1 MRKRNWNS
9 KSPKHLTEEQREMAI
24 ATLNNEIKDVMVSI
38 DIISEEL
45 DRTAMFKD
53 LNMRNI
59 AADYINQRLKFNPD
73 GSYDEKLLQYVFEW
87 YFPQ

>member
-1 MRKRNWNS
+1 MKNTPR
-9 KSPKHLTEEQREMAI
+9 HLTEEQREMAI
-24 ATLNNEIKDVMVSI
+24 ATLNNEIKDVMASI

-53 LNMRNI
+53 LNIRNI

-73 GSYDEKLLQYVFEW
+73 GSYDEKLLQHVFEW
-87 YFPQ
+87 YYLQ